1 MVERRYETLGET
13 VYEETLSNGLRIL
26 VNKRRDYEK
35 KFAFFATRYG
45 GLDMRFRYG
54 GAWRETPAGVAHF
67 LEHKLFET
75 EEGNTLQIMSEQGAD
90 PNAFT
95 SFDLTGYFFQCTEK
109 FEENLRL
116 LLSFVSKPYFTPES
130 VAKEQGIIGQEIAM
144 GEDEAHSEVFYDL
157 LGCLYH
163 GHPIRTHIAGTAAS
177 IAQITPEVLYLCHDA
192 FYAPS
197 NMVLTVVGDVDPE
210 RVIQIAREIVTALG
224 KEPPERDHGP
234 EEPDEPV
241 RKENRRTMAVSAP
254 LFQLGFKLPPAPGGR
269 EGLRAQIVGDLAGD
283 ILMGD
288 ASPLYA
294 RLYDDGLLTREFSYG
309 YERYPGAAFFVAGGE
324 SRDPQAVKEAVL
336 EEAARIA
343 REGIDPARF
352 RRVKRAAYGSAVNG
366 LNSFEETAI
375 DMAESC
381 LQGCGYFDFPELYRE
396 ITVQEVER
404 FIAEGFAES
413 RAALAVILPGGEEK

>member
-1 MVERRYETLGET
+1 MTAMEYPRLGEK
-13 VYEETLSNGLRIL
+13 VFRGTLANGLEVIVVSKPRHA
-26 VNKRRDYEK
+26 KRY
-35 KFAFFATRYG
+35 AFFATRYG
-45 GLDMRFRYG
+45 GMDMRFRVN
-54 GAWRETPAGVAHF
+54 GAWQDTPAGIAHF
-67 LEHKLFET
+67 LEHKLFDMED
-75 EEGNTLQIMSEQGAD
+75 GNALQIMSEQGAD

-95 SFDLTGYFFQCTEK
+95 SFDMTGYFFQCTEK
-109 FEENLRL
+109 FRENLEM
-116 LLSFVSKPYFTPES
+116 LLSFVSKPYFTEES

-157 LGCLYH
+157 LGCLYRH
-163 GHPIRTHIAGTAAS
+163 HPIRTHIAGTAQS
-177 IAQITPEVLYLCHDA
+177 IGAITPETLYLCHRA

-197 NMVLTVVGDVDPE
+197 NMVLAVVGDVEPE
-210 RVIQIAREIVTALG
+210 QVIQSARKTITAPRS
-224 KEPPERDHGP
+224 EAPERDYGR
-234 EEPDEPV
+234 EEPSEPE
-241 RKENRRTMAVSAP
+241 RKESRRSMAVSMP
-254 LFQLGFKLPPAPGGR
+254 LFQLGFKLAPVPEGR

-324 SRDPQAVKEAVL
+324 SREPEKVREAIL
-336 EEAARIA
+336 EEAARIG

-352 RRVKRAAYGSAVNG
+352 QRVKRAAYGGAVNG

-396 ITVQEVER
+396 ITAQEVER
-404 FIAEGFAES
+404 FIAEGFVGS

>member
-210 RVIQIAREIVTALG
+210 QVIQSARKIIT
-224 KEPPERDHGP
+224 EPRSEAPERDYGE
-234 EEPDEPV
+234 EEPSEPE
-241 RKENRRTMAVSAP
+241 RKESRRSMAVSMP
-254 LFQLGFKLPPAPGGR
+254 LFQLGFKLVPVPEGR

-352 RRVKRAAYGSAVNG
+352 ERAKRAAYGSAVNG

-396 ITVQEVER
+396 ITAQEVER